1 MVPTISPLVTFVG
14 AIIGL
19 SAIALIPGKIQIKKG
34 KTERFTSWGK
44 NAIVALSVVLFVL
57 AGAVLYTWVN
67 SKSEEL
73 FSLGNV
79 LLFLG
84 LGVGLVVNNFLVT
97 GRISKAQ
104 KEKDPVEVHEV
115 EVLGAQ
121 EGTVPTKDAK
131 PKKVARP
138 KIGTKSIKPEVA
150 PAFGKPLASPKIPVK
165 AKVPKLVAPP
175 RPTASEELIEP
186 ASGSKKCPSCDTP
199 LDHNTDKSCPVCG
212 HDLKS

>member
-1 MVPTISPLVTFVG
+1 
-14 AIIGL
+14 
-19 SAIALIPGKIQIKKG
+19 
-34 KTERFTSWGK
+34 
-44 NAIVALSVVLFVL
+44 VL

-84 LGVGLVVNNFLVT
+84 LGVGLVVNNFFVT
-97 GRISKAQ
+97 SRIAKAQ
-104 KEKDPVEVHEV
+104 KKKEPLEIHEV

-121 EGTVPTKDAK
+121 KGAVPAKDAK
-131 PKKVARP
+131 TKKVARP
-138 KIGTKSIKPEVA
+138 KTGTKPFKPEVA
-150 PAFGKPLASPKIPVK
+150 PPVGKPLANPKIAIR

-175 RPTASEELIEP
+175 RPAASEELI
-186 ASGSKKCPSCDTP
+186 GSSTGPKKCPSCDTP

-212 HDLKS
+212 HDLKA